1 MPRPRPL
8 IFGAGG
14 GGGGPM
20 IDSSGSESLAGEGKR
35 FLLLWGS
42 FPKVIGGM
50 FPSFALDSTDS
61 RAPLSLDTDDVD
73 LLGDD
78 RRR

>member
-14 GGGGPM
+14 GGGGPI

-35 FLLLWGS
+35 FLRLWES
-42 FPKVIGGM
+42 FPRGVGGM
-50 FPSFALDSTDS
+50 FPSLALDSADS
-61 RAPLSLDTDDVD
+61 RAPLPLDTDDVD
-73 LLGDD
+73 LLGGD
-78 RRR
+78 